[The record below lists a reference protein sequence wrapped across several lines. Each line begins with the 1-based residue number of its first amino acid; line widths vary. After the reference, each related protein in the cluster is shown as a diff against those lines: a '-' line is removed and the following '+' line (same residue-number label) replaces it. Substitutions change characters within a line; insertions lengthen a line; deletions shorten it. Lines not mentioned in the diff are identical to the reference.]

1 MLLYLKLRARE
12 GSSWGFYK
20 QSEINTDLLLLY
32 LYYFLADVFKRSSR
46 LFCYLCL
53 HWFTDD
59 QQLSTTG
66 TGVGNI
72 FVEITP
78 SQLVWD
84 NFVTILCTG

>member
-1 MLLYLKLRARE
+1 M
-12 GSSWGFYK
+12 

-66 TGVGNI
+66 TGAGNI

-78 SQLVWD
+78 SQLAWYY
-84 NFVTILCTG
+84 FVTTLCTG